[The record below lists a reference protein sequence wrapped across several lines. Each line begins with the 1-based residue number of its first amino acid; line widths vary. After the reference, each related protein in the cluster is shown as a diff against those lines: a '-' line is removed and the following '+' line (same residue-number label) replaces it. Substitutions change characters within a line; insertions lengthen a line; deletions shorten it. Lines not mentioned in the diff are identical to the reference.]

1 MIICHPAERR
11 GPLLVTFRVNNADLQ
26 DRRISVV
33 GDFNDWDRTANL
45 LWEHPGGTHSVTLAL
60 HPGRYRFRYVT
71 EHGRWFDDEHDFS
84 AHGLLPPATKYRAR
98 RSPYQQRSIAS
109 MSLCAKFARSDSI
122 P

>member
-11 GPLLVTFRVNNADLQ
+11 GPLLVTFRVNDAELQ

-45 LWEHPGGTHSVTLAL
+45 LWEQPGGTHSLTLAL

-71 EHGRWFDDEHDFS
+71 EHGRWFDDDT
-84 AHGLLPPATKYRAR
+84 AHGYEQNGFGQRNCLLDLAVEPAADRGVLAGH
-98 RSPYQQRSIAS
+98 
-109 MSLCAKFARSDSI
+109 
-122 P
+122 